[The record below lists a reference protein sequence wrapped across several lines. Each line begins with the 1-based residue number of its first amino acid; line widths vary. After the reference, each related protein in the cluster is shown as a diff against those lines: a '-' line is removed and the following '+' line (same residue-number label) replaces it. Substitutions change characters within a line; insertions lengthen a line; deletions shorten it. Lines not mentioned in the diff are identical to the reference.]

1 MKRKQ
6 VYLNAEGS
14 EVLQQCRDKL
24 EERDKMAWSDARVL
38 HRALNGL
45 KEDLDVIAKAQA
57 LQAKE
62 KA

>member
-24 EERDKMAWSDARVL
+24 EARDKMAWSDARVL
-38 HRALNGL
+38 QWALVVL
-45 KEDLDVIAKAQA
+45 LDKMDFAKAEQI
-57 LQAKE
+57 KE
-62 KA
+62 TR